1 MIYVVTGLCLLV
13 SFAIC
18 VFSLVYAE
26 NRKQKEAVLEAVEAS
41 EESSEE
47 QESEDKKIGENSDEE
62 NKGTKQ
68 DASLRTTFFYK
79 IKTIGKGVE

>member
-26 NRKQKEAVLEAVEAS
+26 KQKTER
-41 EESSEE
+41 SSP
-47 QESEDKKIGENSDEE
+47 
-62 NKGTKQ
+62 
-68 DASLRTTFFYK
+68 
-79 IKTIGKGVE
+79 